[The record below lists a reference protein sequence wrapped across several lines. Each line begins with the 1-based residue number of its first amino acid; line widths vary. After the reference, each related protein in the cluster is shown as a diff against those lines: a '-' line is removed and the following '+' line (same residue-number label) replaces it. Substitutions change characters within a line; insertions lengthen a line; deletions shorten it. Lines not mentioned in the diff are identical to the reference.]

1 MPSELL
7 IETVTMLK
15 QRIEL
20 RRKYLLKNEV
30 PTRQLLV
37 DPLLQ
42 VLGWDFKD
50 LTRVRLE
57 HPVGRRW
64 ADYALLI
71 DGQPRIVV
79 EAKRYGT
86 QLGLSVIGQ
95 ALDYAVWLQ
104 ASDVVVTDGDMW
116 RMYRI
121 ASANRRKVSLT
132 WEVKVTESAAES
144 TALTMDRLSYT
155 SMRYERS

>member
-1 MPSELL
+1 MPAELL

-42 VLGWDFKD
+42 VLGWDFED
-50 LTRVRLE
+50 STRVRLE

-64 ADYALLI
+64 ADYVLLI

-86 QLGLSVIGQ
+86 QLGPTVIRQ

-104 ASDVVVTDGDMW
+104 ARDVVITDGDMW

-121 ASANRRKVSLT
+121 ASANRRKVGLI
-132 WEVKVTESAAES
+132 WEVKVTESTAES

-155 SMRYERS
+155 SMCSEHS